1 MKGVKLHI
9 KKKNH
14 CFSSKNPQKCKKDL
28 TPYHVPDTIGNSEI
42 KKDQEESHDT
52 VQRT

>member
-1 MKGVKLHI
+1 MHI
-9 KKKNH
+9 KMKKTGV
-14 CFSSKNPQKCKKDL
+14 FSGKKLQKCKKDL
-28 TPYHVPDTIGNSEI
+28 TPYHVPDTIGTSEI